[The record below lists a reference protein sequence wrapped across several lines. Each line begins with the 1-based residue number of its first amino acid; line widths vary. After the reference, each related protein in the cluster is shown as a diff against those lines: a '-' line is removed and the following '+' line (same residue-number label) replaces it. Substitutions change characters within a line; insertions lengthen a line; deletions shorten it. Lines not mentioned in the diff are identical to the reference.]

1 MKIFFFHHA
10 GGDQY
15 AFKNFKPLVQQH
27 DWKGVYYDHPG
38 HGERFSET
46 LLSDIHQI
54 AHETFESNK
63 EKFTGDFAFFGV
75 SMGTLVSFIV
85 AQKLMAENLSMPK
98 HFFAASRKCPAS
110 HRTHPKAAHLDSDDF
125 WRVIAN
131 YGGCPP
137 ALIEH
142 VELREVYEPIIRADF
157 KALEDYEHL
166 NYPKLKVPATILF
179 GKEDHFKKEELLS
192 WQNHFQDTIEII
204 DFEGGHFFCYEQA
217 ENVMQIVKN
226 RLS

>member
-15 AFKNFKPLVQQH
+15 AFKNFKPLVAKH
-27 DWKGVYYDHPG
+27 NWEGIYYDHPG

-46 LLSDIHQI
+46 LLSDIHLM
-54 AHETFESNK
+54 ANETFESNK

-75 SMGTLVSFIV
+75 SMGTLVSYII
-85 AQKLMAENLSMPK
+85 AQKLLAENMPMPK

-110 HRTHPKAAHLDSDDF
+110 HKGYPKSAHLESDDF
-125 WRVIAN
+125 WQIIAK
-131 YGGCPP
+131 YGGSPP

-142 VELREVYEPIIRADF
+142 IELRAVYEPIIRADF
-157 KALEDYEHL
+157 KALEDYDHL
-166 NYPKLKVPATILF
+166 DAPKLNVPATILF
-179 GKEDHFKKEELLS
+179 GREDRYNKQEMMS
-192 WQNHFQDTIEII
+192 WQNHFEPPIEIF
-204 DFEGGHFFCYEQA
+204 DFEGGHFFCYDQA
-217 ENVMQIVKN
+217 ENIIEIVKS